1 MFPKHM
7 MQISKTTM
15 PGIVLD
21 AGLTDK
27 NRTWSLPSGRKSIQR
42 ERLRLR
48 ERERLFLKMVPIL
61 LINLGWPAREL
72 IRSSNLVGEGINLN
86 IYIRTFGL
94 TYMLVLLLFFMIL

>member
-7 MQISKTTM
+7 MQVSKTTM

-27 NRTWSLPSGRKSIQR
+27 DRTWFLPSGRKSIQR
-42 ERLRLR
+42 ERFRLR
-48 ERERLFLKMVPIL
+48 EALFLKMVPIL